1 VQLIHFPF
9 FLFRFAV
16 CLYNRGMNNFLKRHC
31 DGPGGIREMLVIA
44 LPMVVS
50 SACGTVMIFTDRLF
64 LSRLGSEQMSAAM
77 GGGLTSFML
86 TTFVIGLTGYSTAL
100 VAQYLGAGRKERCP
114 AATTQALIIC
124 LLAYPV
130 ILACR
135 PVGLWLFEAMKIP
148 AEQLVPQKIYFNI
161 LLYWVFIDLLR
172 NCMSCFFSGIGK
184 TRIVMFSSILAMV
197 VNVGL
202 DYVFIFGKFGVPA
215 MGIAGAAYATII
227 GEAVGLGVL
236 VWAYFHKT
244 NRAAYAV
251 MKSFHYDGEMMKKLL
266 RFGSPSGVEFFLN
279 LLAFDIMVLI
289 FHSRGLVA
297 AAAVTVVFNWDMVS
311 FIPLIGV
318 NIGVISLVGRYMGA
332 RNPDTAHRATMS
344 GLKLAWLYSFCTL
357 MMFACF
363 PEFLVGIFRPARPD
377 AIFAE
382 AFPAA
387 VFMLRLAALYVMA
400 DAMMLVFGGALR
412 GAGDTFWVMCISV
425 GTHWT
430 LVVVVAVAL
439 RVLDFTPSSAW
450 VMLCTV
456 LMLFSG
462 ILYLRYRSGK
472 WRTIQV
478 VEDVIKP
485 AVPAFDGLHET
496 RDL

>member
-1 VQLIHFPF
+1 MKEL
-9 FLFRFAV
+9 
-16 CLYNRGMNNFLKRHC
+16 LKRHC

-64 LSRLGSEQMSAAM
+64 LSRLSSQQMSAAM

-100 VAQYLGAGRKERCP
+100 VAQYLGAGQKERCP
-114 AATTQALIIC
+114 AATIQALIIC

-135 PVGLWLFEAMKIP
+135 PLGLWLFEVMKIP

-172 NCMSCFFSGIGK
+172 NCMCCFFSGVGK
-184 TRIVMFSSILAMV
+184 TRIVMFSSILAMLI
-197 VNVGL
+197 NVAL
-202 DYVFIFGKFGVPA
+202 DYIFIFGKLGVPA

-227 GEAVGLGVL
+227 GHAVGMGIL
-236 VWAYFHKT
+236 VWAYFRKT
-244 NRAAYAV
+244 TRDEYAV
-251 MKSFHYDGEMMKKLL
+251 MKSFRYDGEMMKKLL
-266 RFGSPSGVEFFLN
+266 RFGYPSGVEFFLN

-318 NIGVISLVGRYMGA
+318 NIGVVSLVGRYMGA
-332 RNPDTAHRATMS
+332 REPDTAHRATMS
-344 GLKLAWLYSFCTL
+344 GLKLAWMYSFCTL

-400 DAMMLVFGGALR
+400 D
-412 GAGDTFWVMCISV
+412 
-425 GTHWT
+425 WT
-430 LVVVVAVAL
+430 LVAVVVVAL
-439 RVLDFTPSSAW
+439 RVLGFTPSSAW

-478 VEDVIKP
+478 VEDVIEP
-485 AVPAFDGLHET
+485 AVPAFDGLH
-496 RDL
+496 